1 MYDSFLERASFH
13 GCHLRFS
20 RKFVLSRARV
30 FSALLLMAAAF
41 FTLSSVSSASPEP
54 PLSNV
59 QTLVDQATHILQIP
73 GISVEQRRAQ
83 LRSLAEQHL
92 DFPLMARSA
101 LGARW
106 QDLPDSQRRDY
117 VQLFTAFIED
127 AYLSRIQGYLDL
139 KFTFVGQTL
148 SGTDRAQ
155 VDTYVVQTNGETT
168 KLNFDLELKG
178 QEWRIYDVEIN
189 DISMIGN
196 YRIQFQ
202 RVINEHGFD
211 ALMSQLDRK
220 QKELASLL
228 GRPPGSKQ

>member
-1 MYDSFLERASFH
+1 
-13 GCHLRFS
+13 
-20 RKFVLSRARV
+20 
-30 FSALLLMAAAF
+30 MAAAF
-41 FTLSSVSSASPEP
+41 FTFSSASSASPQPPLSPEP

-73 GISVEQRRAQ
+73 DLPVEQRRAQ
-83 LRSLAEQHL
+83 LRRLAEQHL

-127 AYLSRIQGYLDL
+127 AYLSRIQGYLNL

-148 SGTDRAQ
+148 NGTDHAQ
-155 VDTYVVQTNGETT
+155 VNTYVVQTNGDTT
-168 KLNFDLELKG
+168 KLNFELERKG
-178 QEWRIYDVEIN
+178 PEWRIYDVQIN
-189 DISMIGN
+189 GISMIGN
-196 YRIQFQ
+196 YRIQFE
-202 RVINEHGFD
+202 RVIKDHGFD
-211 ALMSQLDRK
+211 ALMNTLDRK

-228 GRPPGSKQ
+228 GQPAKSKQ